1 MTLVERWATAELATA
16 ELATVELQLNY
27 KLNSSLKLRKL
38 YVTCVRIQIILKIKY
53 IVDIVHST
61 EKHQHPEK
69 YKINSWAEARWHIF
83 ALWAAGVGFP
93 KMNLGR
99 FSNQKRVSNKKKC
112 FPIKKGFPIRVSEP
126 DNKPRK
132 DNPIIWQI
140 CFTAFFNTM
149 NTNTIRKY
157 TQLEVHNNG
166 IVFCPL

>member
-1 MTLVERWATAELATA
+1 MTLVERWATA

-38 YVTCVRIQIILKIKY
+38 YVTYIRIQIILKIKY
-53 IVDIVHST
+53 IVDTVHST
-61 EKHQHPEK
+61 ENHQHPEK

-83 ALWAAGVGFP
+83 ALWAPGQLVSGFLKWTWAGFP
-93 KMNLGR
+93 IKKGFLI
-99 FSNQKRVSNKKKC
+99 KKKC
-112 FPIKKGFPIRVSEP
+112 FPIKKGFPIRISEP

-132 DNPIIWQI
+132 DNPIIWQM
-140 CFTAFFNTM
+140 CFSAFFNNM
-149 NTNTIRKY
+149 ITNTIRKY